1 MMCLVLSRPL
11 ALKILPG
18 VRLDWCRRTEKPQA
32 QKAGLSYRAT
42 PVALALAGGANG
54 LARRLFRGARLRRRL
69 LRGQSRAPRKS
80 RRASPFAPPAKA
92 SGANGLARRLFRGA
106 RLRRRLLRGLA
117 GLAGNSGGE

>member
-42 PVALALAGGANG
+42 PVALALAGGASG
-54 LARRLFRGARLRRRL
+54 LARRLFRGARLRRRR
-69 LRGQSRAPRKS
+69 LRGPAALADNSGGARHRARM
-80 RRASPFAPPAKA
+80 
-92 SGANGLARRLFRGA
+92 GARGA
-106 RLRRRLLRGLA
+106 RRSGRRWA
-117 GLAGNSGGE
+117 GA